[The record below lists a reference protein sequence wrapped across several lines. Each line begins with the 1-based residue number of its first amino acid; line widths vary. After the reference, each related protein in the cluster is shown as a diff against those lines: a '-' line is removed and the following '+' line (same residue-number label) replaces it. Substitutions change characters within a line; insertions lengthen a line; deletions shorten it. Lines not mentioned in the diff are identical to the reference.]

1 MDREV
6 EVLLDKTLPKAKRF
20 AELEELLTYPE
31 VVADKMYFLNLEKE
45 KRSLE
50 KCVEIRKKLVDAVES
65 LDFYNEYAQTEGENL
80 ENQLQNIGEQIQDYR
95 RQLEMILVDIVD
107 DDEDARIELFY
118 DKQIEE
124 QINKIVD
131 KYCLIAEKLKLT
143 CQCVRD
149 KYIVLLVKGRGA
161 YSLFKSECGVYRIK
175 INGIK
180 VYFTV
185 VVSAELEREPSID
198 MKDIKFELFHS
209 SGAGGQNV
217 NKVETAVRARYIP
230 TGLAVACQDERSQ
243 LQNKERALKLLLEK
257 IEAQQLEESKK
268 KKDLLLKSLNS
279 DKNKG
284 IFKRDYDFDKNIVKT
299 SDGAT
304 LILSENLEKVILGN
318 Y

>member
-50 KCVEIRKKLVDAVES
+50 KCIEIRKKLVDAVES

-80 ENQLQNIGEQIQDYR
+80 ENQLQNLGEQIQDYR

-149 KYIVLLVKGRGA
+149 KNIVLLVKGRGA

-299 SDGAT
+299 SNGAT

>member
-50 KCVEIRKKLVDAVES
+50 KCIEIRKKLVDAVES

-80 ENQLQNIGEQIQDYR
+80 ENQLQNLGEQIQDYR

-149 KYIVLLVKGRGA
+149 KNIVLLVKGRGA

-185 VVSAELEREPSID
+185 VVSAEVEREPSID

-257 IEAQQLEESKK
+257 LAAQQLEESKK
-268 KKDLLLKSLNS
+268 KKNLLLKSLNS

>member
-1 MDREV
+1 MDKEV

-50 KCVEIRKKLVDAVES
+50 KCIEIRKKLVDAVES

-80 ENQLQNIGEQIQDYR
+80 ENQLQNLGEQIQDYR

-149 KYIVLLVKGRGA
+149 KNIVLLVKGRGA

-180 VYFTV
+180 VYFSV

-257 IEAQQLEESKK
+257 LAAQQLEESKK